1 MEGFPSHRPT
11 EAGQAFGASGTPMAV
26 LVDAEGR
33 IASPVVAGAAA
44 VLALAGGQGEPNR
57 A

>member
-1 MEGFPSHRPT
+1 MLSESF
-11 EAGQAFGASGTPMAV
+11 AGVPFGATGTPSAV

-33 IASPVVAGAAA
+33 IASSVTVGGPA
-44 VLALAGGQGEPNR
+44 VLALARGVPVS

>member
-1 MEGFPSHRPT
+1 
-11 EAGQAFGASGTPMAV
+11 MAV